1 MIKFDIA
8 DFYLS
13 ITEELLMKSLT
24 PSNEL
29 IEAINEKVVK
39 VIMHSRK
46 LLLFDRDNVWVK
58 REIWDAMME
67 WICAN

>member
-13 ITEELLMKSLT
+13 ITEELLMKSLA

>member
-1 MIKFDIA
+1 
-8 DFYLS
+8 
-13 ITEELLMKSLT
+13 MKSLT

>member
-1 MIKFDIA
+1 
-8 DFYLS
+8 
-13 ITEELLMKSLT
+13 MKSLA

-29 IEAINEKVVK
+29 IEAINEKVVSNQRK